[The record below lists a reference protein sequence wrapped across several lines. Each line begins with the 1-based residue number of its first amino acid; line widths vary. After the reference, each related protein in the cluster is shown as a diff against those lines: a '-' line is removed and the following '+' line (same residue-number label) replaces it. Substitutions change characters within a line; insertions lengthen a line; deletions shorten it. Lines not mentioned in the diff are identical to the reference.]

1 MPVFALMTPE
11 GQVIPADDPLS
22 SSGSDLLVPILR
34 AEEGKV
40 DPVALA
46 TWHEALSNTLAVE
59 VPHDLMGLWLYPSQ
73 GGSVLLGPAELAED
87 DLVVPTP
94 APYLKP
100 EQLSSMEQVVVH
112 AGYQSAIC
120 LPIGFGKRDVGLLLV
135 ADLQPGRYGPIERV
149 VLQCV
154 AQRVGPMLG
163 RIARQW
169 TPASGETSRQQE
181 RIAGLLEAVAHANRE
196 GSTPQNFIAAVSSGL
211 APLLPHEHMELLIED
226 ESGQQ
231 YFRLGEHPGGALW
244 VDPSLVI
251 SRDHLD
257 LTAIFGQPNS
267 LLVADSYEDARWPR
281 GFLTAAEPPGADI
294 RAVVGARLSLRGTS
308 PAYLMVGSIGPDLY
322 NDEDVE
328 LLVLLGGLILPQIT
342 EFLRI
347 PDPAVPVSEPVPQ
360 AGPAELLLQIAGALG
375 TMNEAASATRLMA
388 SEGTRLLPFD
398 KMTVALKLS
407 QSDRVAALLPGERR
421 ATLMP
426 AVETTLADVLSG
438 GLPYAVGVASGQSRL
453 VVPMREAGRVLGALI
468 FTAAI
473 TSAWDA
479 RHVEAAQSL
488 ADLAASHID
497 LLRRSAFRAP
507 PYVPGWRRTE
517 TAS

>member
-1 MPVFALMTPE
+1 MTPE
-11 GQVIPADDPLS
+11 GPVEQVDDPLS
-22 SSGSDLLVPILR
+22 STGSELLVPILK
-34 AEEGKV
+34 AEEAKA

-46 TWHEALSNTLAVE
+46 TWHEALSNTVGVE

-73 GGSVLLGPAELAED
+73 GGSVLVGPAELAED

-100 EQLSSMEQVVVH
+100 EQLSTMEQIVVG
-112 AGYQSAIC
+112 AGYHSAIC

-135 ADLQPGRYGPIERV
+135 ADLQPGRYGAVERV

-169 TPASGETSRQQE
+169 TPTSGESSRQQE
-181 RIAGLLEAVAHANRE
+181 RIAGLLETVAQANVA
-196 GSTPQNFIAAVSSGL
+196 GATPQTFVAAVSSGL
-211 APLLPHEHMELLIED
+211 APLLPHEHMELIIQN
-226 ESGQQ
+226 ESEQQ
-231 YFRLGEHPGGALW
+231 YFRLGEHPGGAVW

-257 LTAIFGQPNS
+257 LAAIFGENS
-267 LLVADSYEDARWPR
+267 RLLVADTYEDDRWPR
-281 GFLTAAEPPGADI
+281 GFLTAAEPAGADI
-294 RAVVGARLSLRGTS
+294 RALVGTRLNLRGNTT
-308 PAYLMVGSIGPDLY
+308 AYLMVGSIGPDLY
-322 NDEDVE
+322 ADEDVE
-328 LLVLLGGLILPQIT
+328 LLVLLGGLMLPQIA
-342 EFLRI
+342 EFLRVPEPAI
-347 PDPAVPVSEPVPQ
+347 PMPDPAPDS
-360 AGPAELLLQIAGALG
+360 GPAQVLLQIASALPHV
-375 TMNEAASATRLMA
+375 NDAASATRLMA
-388 SEGTRLLPFD
+388 SEGAQLLPFE
-398 KMTVALKLS
+398 KMTVALKLT
-407 QSDRVAALLPGERR
+407 QSDRVAALLPGEHR

-426 AVETTLADVLSG
+426 AIETTMADVLSG
-438 GLPYAVGVASGQSRL
+438 GLPYAVGVASGLSRL
-453 VVPMREAGRVLGALI
+453 VVPLREAGRVLGALI
-468 FTAAI
+468 FTAPI

-517 TAS
+517 AAT